1 MALSIVPPPIAV
13 SIVGR
18 TVGAITVAVPA
29 ALLFAATCQR
39 HSCHQRH
46 QGSKQSRF
54 LGRSAVYFLLRP
66 GFILPIHGSDPGLS
80 GDLLEESIASGEEG
94 GTSNPPLTQ
103 KLRILK
109 GLMALQKRSC
119 YKMRIAISRLAS
131 MVLKALADFNPIRHQ
146 SSFPNKKGQHKLVL
160 FIVVSDF
167 IDAPIPVLT
176 SCSAGLFPDDAAL
189 QSLF

>member
-13 SIVGR
+13 SVVRR
-18 TVGAITVAVPA
+18 TVGAVTVAVPA
-29 ALLFAATCQR
+29 VLLFAVTCQR

-46 QGSKQSRF
+46 QSGKQFRF
-54 LGRSAVYFLLRP
+54 LRRNAVYFLLQP
-66 GFILPIHGSDPGLS
+66 GFVLPIQGSDPGLS
-80 GDLLEESIASGEEG
+80 GDLLEESIASSEEG

-109 GLMALQKRSC
+109 GLMALQKRSR

-131 MVLKALADFNPIRHQ
+131 MVLKALAAFNPIRHQ

-167 IDAPIPVLT
+167 IETPIPVR
-176 SCSAGLFPDDAAL
+176 SSFSAGLFPDGAVL
-189 QSLF
+189 QLLF